1 MSLSETTQ
9 HLLLRHG
16 VTLDPS
22 KDEPQLV
29 AEEAIACLVGSV
41 GVEAGDV
48 VVEVGPG
55 AGNIT
60 EPLLSVARRV
70 VAVEKSLRFVPVL
83 LDRFRG
89 ATRLEIIIGDALK
102 ADIPVHDRL
111 VSNLP
116 YMIAEAML
124 SRLPRLGF
132 KRASIIVPEGLG
144 ERLTTDIRSDGY
156 TKLSHFAQ
164 LFYAIS
170 HVCTVP
176 PSAYMP
182 EPDTST
188 WVVSLTPRGPQ
199 GQGEHAVRE
208 LVLQRDKLV
217 KNALREALIRAGA
230 CGTKRE
236 ARSKLARLR
245 VPDRLMAKSVS
256 RLTLKEILLL
266 DDALRA
272 P

>member
-1 MSLSETTQ
+1 MSLRETTQ

-16 VTLDPS
+16 VTLEPS
-22 KDEPQLV
+22 MDEQQLV
-29 AEEAIACLVGSV
+29 DEKAIACLVGSV
-41 GVEAGDV
+41 EVESGDV

-60 EPLLSVARRV
+60 EPLLSVAQRV

-89 ATRLEIIIGDALK
+89 ATRLEIIIGDALT
-102 ADIPVHDRL
+102 ADIPAHDRL

-132 KRASIIVPEGLG
+132 KRASLIVPEGLG
-144 ERLTTDIRSDGY
+144 ERLTTSIGSAGY

-164 LFYAIS
+164 LFYTIS
-170 HVCTVP
+170 HVCTVL
-176 PSAYMP
+176 PSSYMP
-182 EPDTST
+182 EPGTST
-188 WVVSLTPRGPQ
+188 WIVSLTPRSPR
-199 GQGEHAVRE
+199 GQGEYAVRE
-208 LVLQRDKLV
+208 LVLQRGKLV
-217 KNALREALIRAGA
+217 KNALREAIIRAGA

-236 ARSKLARLR
+236 ARSTLARLHL
-245 VPDRLMAKSVS
+245 PDRVMAKSVS
-256 RLTLKEILLL
+256 RLTLREILLL
-266 DDALRA
+266 NDALRA